1 MSKQDKQKLS
11 ILAVLLGV
19 LTLTIVLGYRMYNP
33 PITATVQAPE
43 QTKTSERPPAPNDAH
58 ILLERVGSAEGEDQ
72 EVGKRN
78 LFRYREAPPPPPVPV
93 QRGGP
98 PKDFVSSPH
107 PPMPTTRPNVSPGPT
122 VVTPPPINLKYF
134 GFFRTTTPNAGF
146 TAVVGDDS
154 RHYNVT
160 TGEVLMGRYR
170 IVSITEKTL
179 EVEDLEHKRRQTLQV
194 LK

>member
-19 LTLTIVLGYRMYNP
+19 LALTIVLGYRMYNP

-43 QTKTSERPPAPNDAH
+43 QTKTSEKPPDPNGAH
-58 ILLERVGSAEGEDQ
+58 ILLERVGSAEGEDP
-72 EVGKRN
+72 EGGKRN
-78 LFRYREAPPPPPVPV
+78 LFQYRQAPPPPPPPP

-98 PKDFVSSPH
+98 PKDFVSSPQ
-107 PPMPTTRPNVSPGPT
+107 PMPPRPTVPPGPS
-122 VVTPPPINLKYF
+122 VITPPPINLKYF

-170 IVSITEKTL
+170 IVSITEKTV

>member
-11 ILAVLLGV
+11 VLAVLLGV
-19 LTLTIVLGYRMYNP
+19 LALTIVLGYRMYNP

-58 ILLERVGSAEGEDQ
+58 ILLERVGTEGEDP

-78 LFRYREAPPPPPVPV
+78 LFQYRQAPPPPPPPLP
-93 QRGGP
+93 RGGP
-98 PKDFVSSPH
+98 SQGIVST
-107 PPMPTTRPNVSPGPT
+107 PPSMPPQPSVKSGPS
-122 VVTPPPINLKYF
+122 VITPPPINLKYF

-170 IVSITEKTL
+170 IVSITEKTV
-179 EVEDLEHKRRQTLQV
+179 EVEDLEHSRRQTLQV